1 MLRENLKDAGQI
13 VQNILT
19 QPLSIPGASKETV
32 SLLDAAK
39 NYNDKDP
46 STSDLKKIVEM
57 LAQYPEPT
65 KIMLQELE
73 ILSNE
78 LKT

>member
-19 QPLSIPGASKETV
+19 QPLSVPGASKEI
-32 SLLDAAK
+32 SLVDAAK
-39 NYNDKDP
+39 SYNDKDP
-46 STSDLKKIVEM
+46 STSDLKKIVE
-57 LAQYPEPT
+57 LFAQYPEPT

-73 ILSNE
+73 ILSND
-78 LKT
+78 LKKV